1 MTDRPTAAD
10 APGPDRIALAELDR
24 LALAVTDRF
33 APYLHAAVA
42 AVREAEHDLA
52 QARAAL
58 ARAEQAAA
66 NTRYVSDPLVFM
78 RVTVREE
85 LDGLSR
91 KTTPKKVR
99 ASFRYLL
106 ARAAE
111 LAEGELAATATTSSR
126 PAATVR
132 RAWTP
137 AGRPSRRRSATSRLR
152 ARCTSG
158 SKTPST
164 RPAMGSRC
172 SAKRYSPSPR
182 DAAIW
187 PCQGSMTRPR
197 PGSRPVPAG
206 TVVVHVHGANPSPLR
221 AAVGDP

>member
-10 APGPDRIALAELDR
+10 APGPDRIAQAEWDR

-33 APYLHAAVA
+33 AAHLQAAAA

-111 LAEGELAATATTSSR
+111 LAEGELAGYR
-126 PAATVR
+126 NDLEAAR
-132 RAWTP
+132 HDRAQGVD
-137 AGRPSRRRSATSRLR
+137 ACRQAEQVALGDLEAARAMNLR
-152 ARCTSG
+152 VQ
-158 SKTPST
+158 
-164 RPAMGSRC
+164 
-172 SAKRYSPSPR
+172 
-182 DAAIW
+182 DAE
-187 PCQGSMTRPR
+187 
-197 PGSRPVPAG
+197 
-206 TVVVHVHGANPSPLR
+206 R
-221 AAVGDP
+221 AARDGLAVLSQKIQPDPT

>member
-10 APGPDRIALAELDR
+10 APGPDRIAQAEWDR

-33 APYLHAAVA
+33 AAHLQAAAA

-52 QARAAL
+52 QAREAL

-66 NTRYVSDPLVFM
+66 NKRYVSDPLVFM

-99 ASFRYLL
+99 TGFRYLL

-111 LAEGELAATATTSSR
+111 LAEGELAGYRNDLESARRDRAQGVDACR
-126 PAATVR
+126 QAEQVALADLEAA
-132 RAWTP
+132 RAMQQRVQD
-137 AGRPSRRRSATSRLR
+137 AEHA
-152 ARCTSG
+152 ARVGLAVLSE
-158 SKTPST
+158 KIQPD
-164 RPAMGSRC
+164 
-172 SAKRYSPSPR
+172 PR
-182 DAAIW
+182 
-187 PCQGSMTRPR
+187 
-197 PGSRPVPAG
+197 
-206 TVVVHVHGANPSPLR
+206 
-221 AAVGDP
+221 

>member
-10 APGPDRIALAELDR
+10 APGADRIARVEWER
-24 LALAVTDRF
+24 LAMAVTDRF
-33 APYLHAAVA
+33 AAPLQAAAA
-42 AVREAEHDLA
+42 AVREAEQDLA
-52 QARAAL
+52 EAREGL

-111 LAEGELAATATTSSR
+111 LAEGELQGYRNDLESARRDREQGVEACRQAEQVALGELEAA
-126 PAATVR
+126 
-132 RAWTP
+132 RAMHQ
-137 AGRPSRRRSATSRLR
+137 RV
-152 ARCTSG
+152 
-158 SKTPST
+158 
-164 RPAMGSRC
+164 
-172 SAKRYSPSPR
+172 R
-182 DAAIW
+182 DAE
-187 PCQGSMTRPR
+187 
-197 PGSRPVPAG
+197 
-206 TVVVHVHGANPSPLR
+206 R
-221 AAVGDP
+221 AARDGLAVLSEKVQPEPT

>member
-10 APGPDRIALAELDR
+10 APGPDRIAQSEWDR
-24 LALAVTDRF
+24 LALAVADRF
-33 APYLHAAVA
+33 APHLQAAAA

-52 QARAAL
+52 EAREAL

-111 LAEGELAATATTSSR
+111 LAEGELHSYRNDLESARRDREQGVDACKQAEQTALADLEAARAMQQR
-126 PAATVR
+126 VQDAEHAARDGLAVLSEKIQ
-132 RAWTP
+132 P
-137 AGRPSRRRSATSRLR
+137 D
-152 ARCTSG
+152 
-158 SKTPST
+158 
-164 RPAMGSRC
+164 
-172 SAKRYSPSPR
+172 PR
-182 DAAIW
+182 
-187 PCQGSMTRPR
+187 
-197 PGSRPVPAG
+197 
-206 TVVVHVHGANPSPLR
+206 
-221 AAVGDP
+221 

>member
-10 APGPDRIALAELDR
+10 APDPDRIAQSEWDR

-33 APYLHAAVA
+33 AAHLHAAAA
-42 AVREAEHDLA
+42 AVREAEHELA
-52 QARAAL
+52 EAHAAL

-91 KTTPKKVR
+91 KTTPKKFR

-111 LAEGELAATATTSSR
+111 LAEGEVTGYRNDLESARRDREQGVDACRKAEQAALGDLE
-126 PAATVR
+126 AARVMHQR
-132 RAWTP
+132 VQ
-137 AGRPSRRRSATSRLR
+137 
-152 ARCTSG
+152 
-158 SKTPST
+158 
-164 RPAMGSRC
+164 
-172 SAKRYSPSPR
+172 
-182 DAAIW
+182 DAE
-187 PCQGSMTRPR
+187 
-197 PGSRPVPAG
+197 
-206 TVVVHVHGANPSPLR
+206 R
-221 AAVGDP
+221 AARDGLVVLSEKIQPEPT

>member
-10 APGPDRIALAELDR
+10 APGPDRIAQAEWDR

-33 APYLHAAVA
+33 AAHLHAAAA

-52 QARAAL
+52 EARAAL
-58 ARAEQAAA
+58 ARAEQEAA

-91 KTTPKKVR
+91 KTTPKKAR

-111 LAEGELAATATTSSR
+111 LAEGELAGYRNDLESARRDRAQGVDACR
-126 PAATVR
+126 QAEQVALGDLEAA
-132 RAWTP
+132 RAMHQ
-137 AGRPSRRRSATSRLR
+137 RVQ
-152 ARCTSG
+152 
-158 SKTPST
+158 
-164 RPAMGSRC
+164 
-172 SAKRYSPSPR
+172 
-182 DAAIW
+182 DAE
-187 PCQGSMTRPR
+187 
-197 PGSRPVPAG
+197 
-206 TVVVHVHGANPSPLR
+206 R
-221 AAVGDP
+221 AACDGLAVLSEKIQPDPT